1 MSSKL
6 HLSSERST
14 AREPLVRAVMLAP
27 RPPTARRTG
36 RRSNLWDKTLPASLS
51 PWTVLVYAFVT
62 GALFWLP
69 IAPPW
74 WLLLGS
80 HPAWVWLGV
89 GIVTVFGTRE
99 SARPT

>member
-1 MSSKL
+1 VGQDAAGK
-6 HLSSERST
+6 
-14 AREPLVRAVMLAP
+14 PVAV
-27 RPPTARRTG
+27 
-36 RRSNLWDKTLPASLS
+36 D
-51 PWTVLVYAFVT
+51 VFVYAFVT